1 MCGYRKGY
9 FSTQVL
15 GLLILSPIFGTS
27 NPGLNS
33 SVAPLTLESGSKR
46 PGAAPASSGPIK
58 IVNRPILELSPGF
71 EVPKMGDR
79 LDFGATYAYFI
90 AHRLVW

>member
-33 SVAPLTLESGSKR
+33 SVAPLTLELWKVAQNEEER
-46 PGAAPASSGPIK
+46 SSSFSWANK
-58 IVNRPILELSPGF
+58 IQ
-71 EVPKMGDR
+71 
-79 LDFGATYAYFI
+79 
-90 AHRLVW
+90 

>member
-33 SVAPLTLESGSKR
+33 SIGRLTNFIGPGEG
-46 PGAAPASSGPIK
+46 GAAPPHFEPLSRVRGA
-58 IVNRPILELSPGF
+58 ILELRPGF
-71 EVPKMGDR
+71 EVPKMGDIIER
-79 LDFGATYAYFI
+79 PRTC
-90 AHRLVW
+90 VEK

>member
-33 SVAPLTLESGSKR
+33 SIAPLTLESGSK
-46 PGAAPASSGPIK
+46 
-58 IVNRPILELSPGF
+58 
-71 EVPKMGDR
+71 
-79 LDFGATYAYFI
+79 
-90 AHRLVW
+90 

>member
-33 SVAPLTLESGSKR
+33 SIGRLTNFIGPGEGAAAAPHFEPLSRVRGATLE
-46 PGAAPASSGPIK
+46 
-58 IVNRPILELSPGF
+58 
-71 EVPKMGDR
+71 
-79 LDFGATYAYFI
+79 
-90 AHRLVW
+90 

>member
-15 GLLILSPIFGTS
+15 GLSILSPIFGTS

-33 SVAPLTLESGSKR
+33 SIAPLTLAGKWLR
-46 PGAAPASSGPIK
+46 MTGPRARFPWANKNRQPTNTRIK
-58 IVNRPILELSPGF
+58 PRV
-71 EVPKMGDR
+71 
-79 LDFGATYAYFI
+79 
-90 AHRLVW
+90 

>member
-15 GLLILSPIFGTS
+15 GLSILSPIFGTS

-33 SVAPLTLESGSKR
+33 SVAPLTLWWKMAQNDR
-46 PGAAPASSGPIK
+46 GP
-58 IVNRPILELSPGF
+58 PPPLLLGQ
-71 EVPKMGDR
+71 
-79 LDFGATYAYFI
+79 
-90 AHRLVW
+90 

>member
-27 NPGLNS
+27 NPGLYS
-33 SVAPLTLESGSKR
+33 SIASLTNFIGPGEAAEAAGHSEPLFR
-46 PGAAPASSGPIK
+46 VRGA
-58 IVNRPILELSPGF
+58 ILE
-71 EVPKMGDR
+71 
-79 LDFGATYAYFI
+79 
-90 AHRLVW
+90 